1 MSNRF
6 YVNDVQIFGN
16 NEMFENTYAELE
28 KQGAEWTED
37 GTFDA
42 IEIKD
47 PQGLMDAVEKDSL
60 EYLKELLTK
69 ECWNERKKKIINRP
83 FSRITDKHLLL
94 DSWNKSLV
102 FRGYTDK
109 GDVRKNAWLS
119 LKWWFEQKR
128 IFTSLNLY
136 YAIQSEVELKG
147 DGKLELKKDGNIIAR
162 MY

>member
-16 NEMFENTYAELE
+16 NEMFKNTYTELE

-69 ECWNERKKKIINRP
+69 DCWSKRKKKLINKP

-94 DSWNKSLV
+94 SSWKKEV
-102 FRGYTDK
+102 VYKVYCK
-109 GDVRKNAWLS
+109 GKVRKNAWLY
-119 LKWWFEQKR
+119 LKWWFEEKR

-136 YAIQSEVELKG
+136 FAIKNEVEFND
-147 DGKLELKKDGNIIAR
+147 DGKLELKKDGKIIAR
-162 MY
+162 MF

>member
-6 YVNDVQIFGN
+6 YVNNVQIFGN

-37 GTFDA
+37 FIFDA

-60 EYLKELLTK
+60 EYLKKCLTK
-69 ECWNERKKKIINRP
+69 DCWSSRRKKFINKP
-83 FSRITDKHLLL
+83 FSRITDKHLLSG
-94 DSWNKSLV
+94 SWNKDVVL
-102 FRGYTDK
+102 RAYTDK
-109 GDVRKNAWLS
+109 GDVRKNAWLH
-119 LKWWFEQKR
+119 LKWWVEQKR

-136 YAIQSEVELKG
+136 FAIKNEVELKG
-147 DGKLELKKDGNIIAR
+147 DGKLELKKDGKIIAC

>member
-16 NEMFENTYAELE
+16 NEMFQNTYTELE

-37 GTFDA
+37 GTFGA
-42 IEIKD
+42 FEIKD

-60 EYLKELLTK
+60 LYLKKLLTK
-69 ECWNERKKKIINRP
+69 DSWSSRRNRFINRP

-94 DSWNKSLV
+94 GSGSKDLV
-102 FRGYTDK
+102 SRAYTRK
-109 GDVRKNAWLS
+109 GEVRKNAWIQLNGWVE
-119 LKWWFEQKR
+119 KKR

-136 YAIQSEVELKG
+136 YAIKNEVEIKEN
-147 DGKLELKKDGNIIAR
+147 KLVLKKDGKIIAC
-162 MY
+162 MF